1 MNNKKNWY
9 QKKKV
14 YIPISVA
21 MGFLGGAWI
30 GSFLG
35 VKLDDE
41 FNPDYYKK
49 KEAPIFIKK

>member
-1 MNNKKNWY
+1 MNNKKWY
-9 QKKKV
+9 QKKRV
-14 YIPISVA
+14 YIPVSVA